1 MSQTPVDPLS
11 PDADLELRPAP
22 DIPLTGLAAAAV
34 MMALVIAC
42 SLALKLGNA
51 VKLLV
56 AAVRCA
62 VQLLLLG
69 LVLYPIFLD
78 NSSYVVLPYLFLM
91 VAFATREAAAKPERG
106 YPLMWLQFLVSI
118 VAGLTV
124 SFLVCSTLV
133 LSPTPWWDAQVM
145 LPVCGMMLGHCVN
158 ALSLGIGKLLSTL
171 TDSGAARL
179 QTRIACG
186 AGRWEAALPA
196 VRGALETGLTPALNS
211 MTVMGLAMIPGM
223 MTGQIL
229 SGTPPIRAVKYQ
241 LVIMYLISSTSSIA
255 LLCSATQAVF
265 LTLFDAQGR
274 FLAHRVER
282 RKARPKDAALALL
295 GAVIAL
301 GRWLRRRLV
310 APPPAA
316 EGEGGTRAAATISR
330 PPGRFGAQAEDRVD
344 SAPSLL
350 SLRGGMVAAGAAS
363 RGHRPLLCSADLTL
377 REGEVLVLTGPSGC
391 GKTTLLRALALLE
404 PLAGG
409 GAGALRLRGSRAA
422 EVGASAWRAQVT
434 YVRQAGGVGLQGT
447 PASLLAE
454 LIALRAQARRRREAA
469 ADGDG
474 AAARLAS
481 MAEALGLPAAATTR
495 EWSKLSGGES
505 QRLYLAALL
514 ALRPAIL
521 LLDEPTSACDEG
533 AARAVEQLVLD
544 SGAAVVWVTHDGA
557 QAARLLEQPNA
568 RALPFEE
575 VGEA

>member
-1 MSQTPVDPLS
+1 M
-11 PDADLELRPAP
+11 
-22 DIPLTGLAAAAV
+22 
-34 MMALVIAC
+34 
-42 SLALKLGNA
+42 
-51 VKLLV
+51 
-56 AAVRCA
+56 
-62 VQLLLLG
+62 
-69 LVLYPIFLD
+69 
-78 NSSYVVLPYLFLM
+78 
-91 VAFATREAAAKPERG
+91 
-106 YPLMWLQFLVSI
+106 
-118 VAGLTV
+118 
-124 SFLVCSTLV
+124 
-133 LSPTPWWDAQVM
+133 
-145 LPVCGMMLGHCVN
+145 
-158 ALSLGIGKLLSTL
+158 
-171 TDSGAARL
+171 
-179 QTRIACG
+179 
-186 AGRWEAALPA
+186 
-196 VRGALETGLTPALNS
+196 
-211 MTVMGLAMIPGM
+211 
-223 MTGQIL
+223 
-229 SGTPPIRAVKYQ
+229 
-241 LVIMYLISSTSSIA
+241 
-255 LLCSATQAVF
+255 
-265 LTLFDAQGR
+265 
-274 FLAHRVER
+274 
-282 RKARPKDAALALL
+282 
-295 GAVIAL
+295 
-301 GRWLRRRLV
+301 
-310 APPPAA
+310 
-316 EGEGGTRAAATISR
+316 
-330 PPGRFGAQAEDRVD
+330 
-344 SAPSLL
+344 
-350 SLRGGMVAAGAAS
+350 
-363 RGHRPLLCSADLTL
+363 
-377 REGEVLVLTGPSGC
+377 TGPSGC

-533 AARAVEQLVLD
+533 AARAVEQLVLG

>member
-1 MSQTPVDPLS
+1 M
-11 PDADLELRPAP
+11 
-22 DIPLTGLAAAAV
+22 
-34 MMALVIAC
+34 
-42 SLALKLGNA
+42 
-51 VKLLV
+51 
-56 AAVRCA
+56 
-62 VQLLLLG
+62 
-69 LVLYPIFLD
+69 
-78 NSSYVVLPYLFLM
+78 
-91 VAFATREAAAKPERG
+91 
-106 YPLMWLQFLVSI
+106 
-118 VAGLTV
+118 
-124 SFLVCSTLV
+124 
-133 LSPTPWWDAQVM
+133 
-145 LPVCGMMLGHCVN
+145 
-158 ALSLGIGKLLSTL
+158 
-171 TDSGAARL
+171 
-179 QTRIACG
+179 
-186 AGRWEAALPA
+186 
-196 VRGALETGLTPALNS
+196 
-211 MTVMGLAMIPGM
+211 
-223 MTGQIL
+223 
-229 SGTPPIRAVKYQ
+229 
-241 LVIMYLISSTSSIA
+241 
-255 LLCSATQAVF
+255 
-265 LTLFDAQGR
+265 
-274 FLAHRVER
+274 
-282 RKARPKDAALALL
+282 
-295 GAVIAL
+295 
-301 GRWLRRRLV
+301 
-310 APPPAA
+310 
-316 EGEGGTRAAATISR
+316 
-330 PPGRFGAQAEDRVD
+330 D

-377 REGEVLVLTGPSGC
+377 REGEVLIVTGPSGC

-454 LIALRAQARRRREAA
+454 LIALRAQARRWREAAAA

-533 AARAVEQLVLD
+533 AARAVERLVLD
-544 SGAAVVWVTHDGA
+544 SGAAVVWVTHDSA

-575 VGEA
+575 VWEA

>member
-1 MSQTPVDPLS
+1 M
-11 PDADLELRPAP
+11 
-22 DIPLTGLAAAAV
+22 
-34 MMALVIAC
+34 
-42 SLALKLGNA
+42 
-51 VKLLV
+51 
-56 AAVRCA
+56 
-62 VQLLLLG
+62 
-69 LVLYPIFLD
+69 
-78 NSSYVVLPYLFLM
+78 
-91 VAFATREAAAKPERG
+91 
-106 YPLMWLQFLVSI
+106 
-118 VAGLTV
+118 
-124 SFLVCSTLV
+124 
-133 LSPTPWWDAQVM
+133 
-145 LPVCGMMLGHCVN
+145 
-158 ALSLGIGKLLSTL
+158 
-171 TDSGAARL
+171 
-179 QTRIACG
+179 
-186 AGRWEAALPA
+186 
-196 VRGALETGLTPALNS
+196 
-211 MTVMGLAMIPGM
+211 
-223 MTGQIL
+223 
-229 SGTPPIRAVKYQ
+229 
-241 LVIMYLISSTSSIA
+241 
-255 LLCSATQAVF
+255 
-265 LTLFDAQGR
+265 
-274 FLAHRVER
+274 
-282 RKARPKDAALALL
+282 
-295 GAVIAL
+295 
-301 GRWLRRRLV
+301 
-310 APPPAA
+310 
-316 EGEGGTRAAATISR
+316 
-330 PPGRFGAQAEDRVD
+330 RFGAEAEERLD
-344 SAPSLL
+344 SASSLL
-350 SLRGGMVAAGAAS
+350 SLHGGMVAAGAAS

-533 AARAVEQLVLD
+533 AARAVEQLVLG